1 MTEVACP
8 GCGAPLIRDGR
19 RLERSWVCSAPQSN
33 QVYADCVNLSALLRC
48 ARDTLLRHR
57 PGHDRNLRFDLNGS
71 CPRVSVL
78 IFFRCPSECR
88 PPVKLHEVKGS
99 SL

>member
-19 RLERSWVCSAPQSN
+19 RLERSWVCSAPQRN

-48 ARDTLLRHR
+48 ARDTLCQLMRANESR
-57 PGHDRNLRFDLNGS
+57 SARMGTSGRTAGS
-71 CPRVSVL
+71 TRGWMGALAPITTVCPAGET
-78 IFFRCPSECR
+78 C
-88 PPVKLHEVKGS
+88 GG
-99 SL
+99 